1 MSENDGQNSAA
12 SSELPSEPSK
22 DLAEASAA
30 EVALAE
36 QAQIVTEE
44 AETAGVMPQL
54 KSGSI
59 RSYVLRPGR
68 LTTGQKQALSRGLPI
83 YGLDAEKPFVLSE
96 AFDLAAIQGAA
107 NASTPPKLV
116 VEIGF
121 GNGAS
126 LVEMAKASP
135 DTCFVGIEVHTPGVG
150 AILQGIETEGL
161 RNLRVYLAD
170 AHLVLT
176 QALAVGQVDRFQLY
190 FPDPWPKKRH
200 HKRRFVRSELMQ
212 LVCERLRPGGL
223 FHMATDWEPYA
234 EDALEFLNAFAP
246 LENCSPDKGF
256 VPCPAWRPTTK
267 FENRGLKLG
276 HGVWDLLFKRITD

>member
-1 MSENDGQNSAA
+1 MSNNDGHTDMTSNGAPKSEAPQSDASQGAPQTPGVDNAA
-12 SSELPSEPSK
+12 VP
-22 DLAEASAA
+22 
-30 EVALAE
+30 
-36 QAQIVTEE
+36 E
-44 AETAGVMPQL
+44 AEGVMPQL

-68 LTTGQKQALSRGLPI
+68 LTTGQKQALTRGLPV
-83 YGLDAEKPFVLSE
+83 YGLDAEKPFVLSQ
-96 AFDLAAIQGAA
+96 AFDLAAIPSED
-107 NASTPPKLV
+107 ASKPPELV

-135 DTCFVGIEVHTPGVG
+135 GTCFVGIEVHTPGVG

-161 RNLRVYLAD
+161 QNLRVYLAD

-176 QALAVGQVDRFQLY
+176 QALSNAQVDRFQLY
-190 FPDPWPKKRH
+190 FPDPWPKKKH

-223 FHMATDWEPYA
+223 FHMATDWAPYA
-234 EDALEFLNAFAP
+234 EDALAFLNAFPA
-246 LENCSPDKGF
+246 LENCADDQGY
-256 VPCPAWRPTTK
+256 VPCPEWRPTTK
-267 FENRGLKLG
+267 FEKRGVKLG
-276 HGVWDLLFKRITD
+276 HGVWDLLFART

>member
-1 MSENDGQNSAA
+1 MSMNETDQQ
-12 SSELPSEPSK
+12 K
-22 DLAEASAA
+22 
-30 EVALAE
+30 ALS
-36 QAQIVTEE
+36 EE
-44 AETAGVMPQL
+44 ALQKCDDPIDESSASDELEVVQMSTGVMPQL

-68 LTTGQKQALSRGLPI
+68 LTTGQKQALERSLPK
-83 YGLDAEKPFVLSE
+83 YGLNAEQPFVLSE
-96 AFDLAAIQGAA
+96 AFDLSQIKTDD
-107 NASTPPKLV
+107 SHVPELV

-126 LVEMAKASP
+126 LVQMAKASP
-135 DTCFVGIEVHTPGVG
+135 HTCFVGIEVHTPGVG
-150 AILQGIETEGL
+150 AILQGIEAEGL
-161 RNLRVYLAD
+161 QNLRVYFAD

-176 QALAVGQVDRFQLY
+176 QALAAAQVDRFQLY

-212 LVCERLRPGGL
+212 LVCDRLRPGGL
-223 FHMATDWEPYA
+223 FHMATDWQPYA
-234 EDALEFLNAFAP
+234 EDALAFLNAFSA
-246 LENCSPDKGF
+246 LENCAQDRSF

-276 HGVWDLLFKRITD
+276 HGVWDLLFRRAAV